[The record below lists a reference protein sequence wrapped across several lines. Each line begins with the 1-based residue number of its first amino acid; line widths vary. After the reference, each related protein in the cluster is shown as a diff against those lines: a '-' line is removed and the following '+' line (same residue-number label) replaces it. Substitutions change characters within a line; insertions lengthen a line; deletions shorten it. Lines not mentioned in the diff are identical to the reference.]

1 MLHGGGVSYL
11 GMLPTAQKLA
21 ERYYV
26 VLVAYDGF
34 NPSEPETEFVSPMD
48 QIITTCSIKFAT
60 RRALRRCW
68 IASSSKTS
76 CRRCRFCESEEKRMK
91 RNYIIAAFRETVAQ
105 QFPEQSV
112 ELNRLLEEKL

>member
-1 MLHGGGVSYL
+1 MVMLHGGGVSYL

-48 QIITTCSIKFAT
+48 EIITTCSIKFAT

-76 CRRCRFCESEEKRMK
+76 CRRCRFCESEGRSVKE
-91 RNYIIAAFRETVAQ
+91 NYIIAAFRETAAQ
-105 QFPEQSV
+105 
-112 ELNRLLEEKL
+112 